1 VNKPFKIS
9 FANHAVEQTTGS
21 LVPCLIIVSPVAPTK
36 AQMITGGQT
45 KDLSIAK
52 RSDGCY
58 VISSL
63 LWADAEIRL
72 QIDAIEVVAGKHI
85 DCVSCWFYANCEF
98 IVAIQHNGV
107 VSAGTPVKQ
116 HHVHLSLGD
125 VVGVQQVP

>member
-1 VNKPFKIS
+1 MFEIS
-9 FANHAVEQTTGS
+9 FSNHAVEQTTGS
-21 LVPCLIIVSPVAPTK
+21 LVPCLIIVSPVVPTK
-36 AQMITGGQT
+36 AQMVIGGQS
-45 KDLSIAK
+45 KNLSIAT
-52 RSDGCY
+52 RPDGYY

-63 LWADAEIRL
+63 LWADAEIQL
-72 QIDAIEVVAGKHI
+72 QIDAIEVVVGKHI
-85 DCVSCWFYANCEF
+85 DCVTCWFYANCEF